1 MIPLEPI
8 VQTEK
13 LNHVYSAGTPFQ
25 HAALV
30 DVDFTAYKG
39 EYLGVIGH
47 TGSGKST
54 LIQHLNGLLKPTSG
68 RVLVEGQDIWET
80 KEATRQARF
89 RVGLVFQYP
98 EYQLFEETVYR
109 DISFGPKNMGL
120 DETEIDRRVRE
131 AAQFVGL
138 PDSVLEQSPFEL
150 SGGQKRRVAIAGVI
164 AMEPAVLILDEPT
177 AGLDPIGVAQI
188 MDNIRDYH
196 AAKNAAIIVISH
208 SMEEMA
214 RRVDRLVVVNDGRI
228 PLDGSPREVFAHR
241 AELEAMGL
249 GVPRMT
255 RVFQRLKAL
264 GADVD
269 SSVYT
274 VEQAKEAFLSAFRRK
289 GAM

>member
-1 MIPLEPI
+1 MQPI

-13 LNHVYSAGTPFQ
+13 LNHIYSAGTPFQ

-30 DVDFTAYKG
+30 DVDFTAYRG

-68 RVLVEGQDIWET
+68 RVLVEGQDIWES
-80 KEATRQARF
+80 KAATRRARF

-98 EYQLFEETVYR
+98 EYQLFEETCYK

-120 DETEIDRRVRE
+120 DEKEIDRRVKE

-138 PDSVLEQSPFEL
+138 SDSVLERSPFEL

-177 AGLDPIGVAQI
+177 AGLDPVGVEQI
-188 MDNIRDYH
+188 LGNIRDYH
-196 AAKNAAIIVISH
+196 KAKDATIIIVSH

-214 RRVDRLVVVNDGRI
+214 RTVDRLVVVNDGRI
-228 PLDGSPREVFAHR
+228 PFEGSPRDVFAHGE
-241 AELEAMGL
+241 ELEAMGL
-249 GVPRMT
+249 GIPRMT
-255 RVFQRLKAL
+255 RVFHRLRAM

-269 SSVYT
+269 PSVYT
-274 VEQAKEAFLSAFRRK
+274 IAQAKEAVLAALRQRRD
-289 GAM
+289 A

>member
-1 MIPLEPI
+1 MQPI

-13 LNHVYSAGTPFQ
+13 LNHIYSAGTPFQ

-30 DVDFTAYKG
+30 DVDFTAYRG

-68 RVLVEGQDIWET
+68 RVLVEGQDIWES
-80 KEATRQARF
+80 KAATRRARF

-98 EYQLFEETVYR
+98 EYQLFEETCYK

-120 DETEIDRRVRE
+120 DEQEVDRRVRQS
-131 AAQFVGL
+131 AQFVGL
-138 PDSVLEQSPFEL
+138 SDSVLERSPFEL

-177 AGLDPIGVAQI
+177 AGLDPVGVEQI
-188 MDNIRDYH
+188 LGNIRDYH
-196 AAKNAAIIVISH
+196 KAKDATIIIVSH

-214 RRVDRLVVVNDGRI
+214 RTVDRLVVVNDGRI
-228 PLDGSPREVFAHR
+228 PFEGSPRDVFAHGE
-241 AELEAMGL
+241 ELEAMGL
-249 GVPRMT
+249 GIPRMT
-255 RVFQRLKAL
+255 RVFHRLRAM

-269 SSVYT
+269 PSVYT
-274 VEQAKEAFLSAFRRK
+274 IAQAKEAVLAALRQRRD
-289 GAM
+289 A